1 SCKQVVAGSIP
12 VSSSP
17 GLGRGIVDDDV
28 AAQAV
33 LLSPGGVRGAA
44 LGSERLVPRPVQRAP
59 LAGHGVPAGHAI
71 GAAGAGHVALDGA
84 VVVLEGGGGVAEER
98 AATGGGRL
106 AVGHRDR
113 EGPVLAV
120 LEARLREVPV
130 HDRAGRGVLLEDAG
144 DVP

>member
-1 SCKQVVAGSIP
+1 
-12 VSSSP
+12 
-17 GLGRGIVDDDV
+17 
-28 AAQAV
+28 
-33 LLSPGGVRGAA
+33 
-44 LGSERLVPRPVQRAP
+44 
-59 LAGHGVPAGHAI
+59 

-84 VVVLEGGGGVAEER
+84 AVVLEGGGGVAEER

-130 HDRAGRGVLLEDAG
+130 HDRTGRGVLLEDAG
-144 DVP
+144 DVPGGGAERTHLLGVRGRGGDRLRRGRRVLLGRLGGRVLGRDRCRGRLPGGLVVVVVGEQRPADED